1 MNSISW
7 ILIGCLITYIILI
20 CIGLR
25 FPKGAEDWPFDRAA
39 TLYMFITMSITL
51 LVITLLWY
59 VSTIIQWPDINTM
72 MSYVLL
78 IGFILLIVIGLF
90 ASSDVRSRG
99 V

>member
-1 MNSISW
+1 MSSISW
-7 ILIGCLITYIILI
+7 IFIGCLITYIILI

-25 FPKGAEDWPFDRAA
+25 YPRGAKDWPFDRSA
-39 TLYMFITMSITL
+39 TLYIIITIGTSL

>member
-1 MNSISW
+1 MSSIGW
-7 ILIGCLITYIILI
+7 IFIGCFITYIILI

-25 FPKGAEDWPFDRAA
+25 YPRGSEDWPFDRSA
-39 TLYMFITMSITL
+39 TLYIIITVGTSL

-72 MSYVLL
+72 MSYILL

-90 ASSDVRSRG
+90 VSSDAHFRRV
-99 V
+99 